1 MLFIAEKAIV
11 GKTFTAQ
18 DPKIEYT
25 CVGYAQN
32 DTCLVVG
39 AYFDSVNNR
48 TEHKTIK
55 MTDAKFKGD
64 TAADVRVP

>member
-1 MLFIAEKAIV
+1 MLLISEKAII
-11 GKTFTAQ
+11 GQKFTAN
-18 DPKIEYT
+18 DPKVEYT

-48 TEHKTIK
+48 TELKTIK

-64 TAADVRVP
+64 LSTAL

>member
-39 AYFDSVNNR
+39 ALFDSVNNR
-48 TEHKTIK
+48 TELKTIK

-64 TAADVRVP
+64 ITTGLST

>member
-1 MLFIAEKAIV
+1 MLLLSEKAII
-11 GKTFTAQ
+11 GQKFTAL
-18 DPKIEYT
+18 DPKVEYT

-39 AYFDSVNNR
+39 ALFDSVNNR
-48 TEHKTIK
+48 TELKTIK

-64 TAADVRVP
+64 LSTGLP